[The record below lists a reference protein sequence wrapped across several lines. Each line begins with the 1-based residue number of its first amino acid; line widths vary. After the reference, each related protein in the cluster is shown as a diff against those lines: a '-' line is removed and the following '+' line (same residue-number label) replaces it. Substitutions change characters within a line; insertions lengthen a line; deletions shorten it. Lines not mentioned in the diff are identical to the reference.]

1 MVQPD
6 LTKLGVRGCFGVPD
20 ILVEIVSPGNS
31 RYDMNVK
38 FKLYEAFGVKEYWII
53 RPHERI
59 ILIYVLENKKYIGL
73 LPFIEGKIL

>member
-20 ILVEIVSPGNS
+20 ILVEIVSLGNS

-38 FKLYEAFGVKEYWII
+38 FKLYGAFGVKEYWIV
-53 RPHERI
+53 RPH
-59 ILIYVLENKKYIGL
+59 
-73 LPFIEGKIL
+73 